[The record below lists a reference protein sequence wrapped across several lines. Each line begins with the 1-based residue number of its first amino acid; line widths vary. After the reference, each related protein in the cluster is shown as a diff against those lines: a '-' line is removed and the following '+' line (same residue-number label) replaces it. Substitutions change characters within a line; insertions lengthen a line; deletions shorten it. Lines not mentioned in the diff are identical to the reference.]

1 MNGNSCVKWG
11 GKPLN
16 NEMASVMDQQHWNE
30 KINGTDKIN
39 INTMLLNDDDLNN
52 SFLTTV
58 FTSIRRKIHNQET
71 VRVVIN

>member
-1 MNGNSCVKWG
+1 M
-11 GKPLN
+11 
-16 NEMASVMDQQHWNE
+16 MDQQHWNE